1 MSSRLRSGAD
11 APPPVAST
19 GWQRKVCGM
28 GRNHVALAVCATLIA
43 AAISGCAQNAREPG
57 AGFLCCNMR
66 SDGAWIS
73 DSNYA
78 ESGKYLVPYGTPVKI
93 TGYGR
98 YRVFVELEGK
108 RQALGNDYSRDL
120 SMEVFARR
128 YVVPTDPRADAAA
141 TSDKI
146 RTAIDSARVT
156 RGMTRAQVLIALG
169 YPITSENPH
178 LDGKRWRYWR
188 WTLSPFVVHFGDNQL
203 VTRVEG
209 GAETLEAVL
218 LE

>member
-1 MSSRLRSGAD
+1 VGF
-11 APPPVAST
+11 
-19 GWQRKVCGM
+19 GRKVRGM
-28 GRNHVALAVCATLIA
+28 SRHHLAPAVFAALLALLAGAGR
-43 AAISGCAQNAREPG
+43 AQDVREG
-57 AGFLCCNMR
+57 STGFLCCNMR

-78 ESGKYLVPYGTPVKI
+78 ESGKYLIPYGTPVKI

-128 YVVPTDPRADAAA
+128 YVVPTDPRAADLAAGGE
-141 TSDKI
+141 KI
-146 RTAIDSARVT
+146 RTAIESARVT
-156 RGMTRAQVLIALG
+156 RGMTRAQVLAALG

-178 LDGKRWRYWR
+178 LDAKRWRYWR

-209 GAETLEAVL
+209 GAETLEAVY